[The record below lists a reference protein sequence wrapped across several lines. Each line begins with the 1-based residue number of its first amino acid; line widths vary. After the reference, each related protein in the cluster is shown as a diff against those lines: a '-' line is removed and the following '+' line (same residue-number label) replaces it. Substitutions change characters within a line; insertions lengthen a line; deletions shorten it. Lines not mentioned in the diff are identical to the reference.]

1 MIKQG
6 GKIIL
11 IFSLIFFCFSPII
24 FFTQA
29 QTLVNINT
37 ASLEELDTLPG
48 IGPSKAQAIIDY
60 RNNNGFFVVIED
72 IMKVSGIGQVTF
84 DNIKNSITVGE
95 TTPLLEQPP
104 ESAPTPGSTEQAE
117 VSPSPAPVVLEE
129 NHSFKL
135 GDVVINEFVSD
146 PADGE
151 EEWIEVYNNTGRAI
165 SLDGWTIE
173 EGSGAKTILS
183 GTIDSSATPGI
194 NNFFVILSPKGNLNN
209 AGDIMILRDDSGN
222 LIDQVSYGN
231 WDDGEK
237 ADNAPVAGDPAGT
250 ARKFDGQNSYNNL
263 NDFSVSFSPTKGE
276 VNIILAQEAGADSS
290 LSAYSNDIV
299 VSEIFPNPE
308 GDDSLAEFIE
318 LYNRGSQDA
327 DLTGWKIGD
336 ESQNRFTFKS
346 GGANIIKAGEYIALY
361 RERTNISLNNNGDS
375 VKLFHPGES
384 ESYLTVKYENVIES
398 WSYNLNNQEWI
409 WSEIITPG
417 KANEIKTINNPPVV
431 DFSCPATVGAGTP
444 VDFSADDT
452 FDADGDAL
460 QYFWDF
466 GDGVKNNLKNP
477 QHTFLQAGD
486 FNVSLTVKDKE
497 VEINKE
503 KIITVSGDRGS
514 SSSTDKYG
522 ILINEFLPNPDGS
535 DTEGEW
541 IELYNQGGEV
551 NLLNW
556 KIDDSDGGSKP
567 YEVSSDLWFD
577 PGDFFLL
584 PRPESGLALNNTSD
598 SIRLFNDQSE
608 LMDEIEYE
616 SAVEGESYARGEN
629 GKWFWTTAL
638 TPKEKN
644 IISLSDSKNYSMV
657 LGEKIGGN
665 MSIVSLA
672 EAQEMEGGE
681 AAHVFGAVAV
691 LPGALGSQY
700 FYIVDDSGGM
710 QIYNYKKEFPAL
722 RVGDY
727 LEVYGEIAVSN
738 GEKRIKTKISEDMIF
753 LDHRDEPTAVETTCD
768 KIDDSYVGRLI
779 KISGEIT
786 ERKSSVVYFDD
797 GTDEAIV
804 YIKKSTGISLSELK
818 EGESFS
824 IVGMVGKTK
833 SGIRIMPRKPDD
845 IIKTV
850 GAGEDGGGQVLGEVA
865 VSDEWAIA
873 KRDKKLELFKYL
885 LVIAGGVIILLSIG
899 LTRINSRNKL

>member
-1 MIKQG
+1 MV
-6 GKIIL
+6 IL
-11 IFSLIFFCFSPII
+11 VSIFSFLN
-24 FFTQA
+24 FTSA
-29 QTLVNINT
+29 EVLVNINT

-84 DNIKNSITVGE
+84 DNMKNSITVGE

-104 ESAPTPGSTEQAE
+104 ESATIPGSTEQAE
-117 VSPSPAPVVLEE
+117 ASPSPAPVVLEE
-129 NHSFKL
+129 GYGFKL

-151 EEWIEVYNNTGRAI
+151 EEWIEIYNNTGKAVN
-165 SLDGWTIE
+165 LDGWTIE
-173 EGSGAKTILS
+173 EGSGAKTILNGS
-183 GTIDSSATPGI
+183 IDSSATLGT

-209 AGDIMILRDDSGN
+209 AGDIIILRDDSGN

-231 WDDGEK
+231 WDDGSK
-237 ADNAPVAGDPAGT
+237 SDNAPVAGDPGST

-276 VNIILAQEAGADSS
+276 INIILAQEAGADSS

-299 VSEIFPNPE
+299 ISEIFPNPE

-318 LYNRGSQDA
+318 LYNKGGQDA

-346 GGANIIKAGEYIALY
+346 GGVNIIKAGEYITLY

-384 ESYLTVKYENVIES
+384 EPYLAVKYENVIES
-398 WSYNLNNQEWI
+398 WSYNLNNEEWV
-409 WSEIITPG
+409 WSGIITPS
-417 KANEIKTINNPPVV
+417 KDNEIKTTNNPPVV
-431 DFSCPATVGAGTP
+431 DFSCPTA
-444 VDFSADDT
+444 VDTGIPIDFNADDT
-452 FDADGDAL
+452 FDPDGDTL

-477 QHTFLQAGD
+477 QHTFLQTGN
-486 FNVSLTVKDKE
+486 FNVSLTAKDKE
-497 VEINKE
+497 VEVSKE
-503 KIITVSGDRGS
+503 KIITVSGNMNGQLS
-514 SSSTDKYG
+514 IDKYG
-522 ILINEFLPNPDGS
+522 VIINEFLPDPDGS
-535 DTEGEW
+535 DAEGEW

-584 PRPESGLALNNTSD
+584 PRPESGLALNNTFD

-616 SAVEGESYARGEN
+616 SVVEGESYARGEN

-665 MSIVSLA
+665 TSIVSLA
-672 EAQEMEGGE
+672 EAQETEGGE
-681 AAHVFGAVAV
+681 AVHVFGTVAV

-700 FYIVDDSGGM
+700 FYIIDESGGM

-722 RVGDY
+722 QVGDH
-727 LEVYGEIAVSN
+727 LEIYGEIAVSN

-753 LDHRDEPTAVETTCD
+753 LDHRDEPTAIETTCD

-779 KISGEIT
+779 KVSGEIT
-786 ERKSSVVYFDD
+786 ERKSSVVYLDD

-824 IVGMVGKTK
+824 VVGIVGKTK
-833 SGIRIMPRKPDD
+833 SGTRIMPRNPSD

-850 GAGEDGGGQVLGEVA
+850 SAEGGGGGQVLGEVA

-899 LTRINSRNKL
+899 LTKTVVRSKK